1 MKLKLKQKIV
11 IMVMLAALLPVLV
24 MAALTYFQKE
34 RVDQTVLEQMR
45 DLSEKNLKETALG
58 VYNMCRIANDLILE
72 NLSD

>member
-24 MAALTYFQKE
+24 MAVLTYFQKE
-34 RVDQTVLEQMR
+34 RVNQTVLEQMR
-45 DLSEKNLKETALG
+45 DLSEKNLKETALS